1 MSGIGDAA
9 LDVGKFLLEHGD
21 IVEDVVEKLAG
32 GTPKDAV
39 KAAIRGVKIQV
50 SRDALEE
57 ELRAADERRRMG

>member
-21 IVEDVVEKLAG
+21 IVEDVAKAIG
-32 GTPKDAV
+32 DGAPKDAV
-39 KAAIRGVKIQV
+39 KAAIRGVKVQV

-57 ELRAADERRRMG
+57 ELIAADARRRMG